1 MSGAA
6 PGPLPPGQRRDALIA
21 EVRRGCRALPDGA
34 VAIVAASG
42 GPDSCALAH
51 LVQEARPDLALHLG
65 HVRHGLRDDRGDVAA
80 VGRTADALGVP
91 VHVLEV
97 TVEPSGQGLE
107 AAARA
112 ARYAALRRLS
122 RELDATSAWLL
133 VGHTADDQA
142 ETLLLRMARGTGIT
156 GLGGMAQTR
165 GGVVRPLLRVRRED
179 VRRFVTLEGLDVV
192 QDPMNTDARYRRVRA
207 RHEVLPLLER
217 LAPDPVGALGR
228 LADLARA
235 DARHLDGLAA
245 GTARSA
251 VRRYGPGRAVPT
263 DVLGSLSPA
272 IARRLVRLLVVEI
285 SGGPP
290 PSADHVAAILALGSG
305 QAVDLQGV
313 TATCGGGWLALIPD
327 DLSDPAEVGLSV
339 PGETRWRP
347 GLVTV
352 TAAVAGPSTTGQL
365 ALPLDLPWAPPRVEV
380 PASAVPPGGDPD
392 LGQVVLSR
400 AVLGA
405 PLALRSRRPGDRVS
419 THVGTRK
426 LQDVFVDAGVPRA
439 LRDTVPVLTAGE
451 RIVWVPGVVA
461 DADALAEGR
470 SAPYLHLAV
479 DAS

>member
-1 MSGAA
+1 MSGPA
-6 PGPLPPGQRRDALIA
+6 PGPLSPGQGRDALIA

-34 VAIVAASG
+34 VAVVAASG
-42 GPDSCALAH
+42 GPDSSALAY
-51 LVQEARPDLALHLG
+51 LVQEARPDVALHLG

-80 VGRTADALGVP
+80 VRRTGDALGVP

-97 TVEPSGQGLE
+97 TVEPSGHGLE

-122 RELDATSAWLL
+122 RELDANAAWLL

-165 GGVVRPLLRVRRED
+165 GGVVRPLLRVRRDD
-179 VRRFVTLEGLDVV
+179 VRRFVALEGLDVV

-235 DARHLDGLAA
+235 DARHLDALAA

-272 IARRLVRLLVVEI
+272 IARRLVRLLVMEL

-305 QAVDLQGV
+305 QAVDLPGV

-327 DLSDPAEVGLSV
+327 DLSHPAEVGLSV

-347 GLVTV
+347 GRVTV
-352 TAAVAGPSTTGQL
+352 TAAVASRTRGQL
-365 ALPLDLPWAPPRVEV
+365 ALPLDLPWAPPRVEI
-380 PASAVPPGGDPD
+380 PTGAVPPGGDPD
-392 LGQVVLSR
+392 LGHVVLSR
-400 AVLGA
+400 AVLRA

-461 DADALAEGR
+461 DADALADGR
-470 SAPYLHLAV
+470 AAPYLHLAV